1 MALTRAITVLAFHF
15 HKTRQVVKCCR
26 RILIIFK
33 LQVGVNCWTGP
44 CVFLHVRESF
54 ESEQI

>member
-1 MALTRAITVLAFHF
+1 MRAITVLAFHF
-15 HKTRQVVKCCR
+15 HKTRQVVKCV
-26 RILIIFK
+26 LIIFK

>member
-1 MALTRAITVLAFHF
+1 MRAITVLAFHF

-33 LQVGVNCWTGP
+33 LQVGVNFFDRSLYLSAC
-44 CVFLHVRESF
+44 
-54 ESEQI
+54 